1 MVLIDKSLAWKRE
14 SHTASFTLLMWN
26 LDKDTLIAELKHKLA
41 LISTIKNQ
49 FRKIKLNDRLYEYLV
64 SIEKS
69 SNQSYSQIVLIGS
82 ETYILK
88 LDSKDIN
95 MLKEYS
101 IPQFNIQNDEFFNIK
116 WLTDLF
122 ENFKFYDVILN
133 DQKTNKLTHMQGNM
147 GKKKIIK
154 QNVGLEYI
162 KNLNTN
168 WFMVGKLSSEYKTKY
183 LVEHWTNSSN
193 SSNSSNNMS
202 WIDIIEKIEIL
213 EMKKKI
219 DILDKHFEAIVVN
232 SDKYI
237 FGFDVYEMI
246 YQYNI
251 KELFIHKKV
260 IEDFNNKI
268 IEKDLSSNL
277 NFNII
282 EINSFDDDQSN
293 SSNIFLKNYSGILGI
308 KYY

>member
-1 MVLIDKSLAWKRE
+1 MVQIDKSLAWKRE

-69 SNQSYSQIVLIGS
+69 SIQLYSQVVLIGS
-82 ETYILK
+82 ETHIFK
-88 LDSKDIN
+88 LDTKDIS

-101 IPQFNIQNDEFFNIK
+101 IPQFTIQNDEFFNIK
-116 WLTDLF
+116 WLIDLF
-122 ENFKFYDVILN
+122 ENFKFYDVIVN
-133 DQKTNKLTHMQGNM
+133 DAKTNNLTHIQGNM

-154 QNVGLEYI
+154 QNVNLEYV
-162 KNLNTN
+162 KNLTTN
-168 WFMVGKLSSEYKTKY
+168 WFMVGKLLPQYKTKY
-183 LVEHWTNSSN
+183 LLEHWTNN
-193 SSNSSNNMS
+193 SNNMN
-202 WIDIIEKIEIL
+202 WTDIMEKIEIL

-219 DILDKHFEAIVVN
+219 DKLDKHFDSMALN

-237 FGFDVYEMI
+237 FGQDVYEMI
-246 YQYNI
+246 YQFNI
-251 KELFIHKKV
+251 KELFVHKKV
-260 IEDFNNKI
+260 MEDFNNKI
-268 IEKDLSSNL
+268 AKKDLSSNL

-282 EINSFDDDQSN
+282 EIDSFDNDQSN
-293 SSNIFLKNYSGILGI
+293 KANIFLKNYSGILGI

>member
-1 MVLIDKSLAWKRE
+1 MVQIDKSLAWLRE

-26 LDKDTLIAELKHKLA
+26 LDKDTLITELKHKLA

-49 FRKIKLNDRLYEYLV
+49 FRKKKLNDRLYEYLV
-64 SIEKS
+64 GIEKS
-69 SNQSYSQIVLIGS
+69 SIQMYSQIVLIGS
-82 ETYILK
+82 ETYIYK
-88 LDSKDIN
+88 LDVKDID
-95 MLKEYS
+95 MLKEYT
-101 IPQFNIQNDEFFNIK
+101 IPQFTIQNNEYFNIK

-122 ENFKFYDVILN
+122 ENFKFYDVIIS
-133 DQKTNKLTHMQGNM
+133 DSKTNNLTHIQGNM
-147 GKKKIIK
+147 NKKKIIK
-154 QNVGLEYI
+154 QNVNLEYI

-168 WFMVGKLSSEYKTKY
+168 WFMVGKLLPQYKTKY
-183 LVEHWTNSSN
+183 LIEHLNDGSN
-193 SSNSSNNMS
+193 NSNNMN
-202 WIDIIEKIEIL
+202 WLGIMEQIEIL

-219 DILDKHFEAIVVN
+219 DELDKHFQAMALN

-237 FGFDVYEMI
+237 FGSDVYEMI

-251 KELFIHKKV
+251 KELYIHNKV
-260 IEDFNNKI
+260 IDDFNNKI

-282 EINSFDDDQSN
+282 EINSFDNDQSN
-293 SSNIFLKNYSGILGI
+293 KANIFLKNYSGILGI